1 MVRLAPVAEFCAR
14 ALMAAIFIRSGV
26 LKLLAP
32 TATKAYIA
40 ANSGLNPSLSYL
52 VAIAIEIGA
61 GAALIANVRTRTAA
75 LILCAFTLVTAFVF
89 HGKYADANQMT
100 HFMKNLSIAGGL
112 LYVALH
118 AAPARR
124 RAG

>member
-1 MVRLAPVAEFCAR
+1 MHRLAPVADFCAR
-14 ALMAAIFIRSGV
+14 ALLAALFIRSGV

-32 TATKAYIA
+32 AATKAYIA
-40 ANSGLNPSLSYL
+40 ASSGLNPSLSYL

-61 GAALIANVRTRTAA
+61 GAALIANYRTRPAA

-89 HGKYADANQMT
+89 HGKFADPTQATQL
-100 HFMKNLSIAGGL
+100 MKNLSIAGGL

-118 AAPARR
+118 TAPTRR